1 MKNKILLLLLSNIFL
16 YSCLT
21 DGKQKQKVA
30 IAQNET
36 QEVELLA
43 NGKLRYIELNGTPYE
58 RGLMHGK
65 VLKKEIQE
73 VIRLFKK
80 EIAQTTKQE
89 PDLFIAKFLEQ
100 TDYKTAVQKWMPEI
114 RWFRNGSGNHLYASI
129 RR

>member
-73 VIRLFKK
+73 VIRLFNS
-80 EIAQTTKQE
+80 A
-89 PDLFIAKFLEQ
+89 D
-100 TDYKTAVQKWMPEI
+100 
-114 RWFRNGSGNHLYASI
+114 H
-129 RR
+129 